1 MRSNIYATTILHDRV
16 FPFKHKF
23 KYSLLSLYIDLDEL
37 PMISKKIKIFSY
49 NKFNLFSFNE
59 LDHGYRD
66 GRSLRDFVKNILKK
80 NNFIFNNLKIKIF
93 CFPRVLGYVF
103 NPLSIIYCFDD
114 DELKSIFYEVKNTSN
129 EQHTYFFASYSSSK
143 NKKIFTHTCN
153 KNFYVSPFIG
163 MKSVY
168 KFTNTL
174 PEKKMSISIDLYDD
188 KEQKI
193 IRAAQYGIKMS
204 LSSFVLFKQ
213 LLFNPFFSLK
223 VMSAIL
229 YEAFLIVFRG
239 GKYYARNKKIL
250 DTITFEGEI

>member
-1 MRSNIYATTILHDRV
+1 MRSNIYSTTILHER
-16 FPFKHKF
+16 FSLFKHKF
-23 KYSLLSLYIDLDEL
+23 KYSLLSMYIDVDEL
-37 PMISKKIKIFSY
+37 PIISKKIKIFSY

-59 LDHGYRD
+59 VDHGYRD
-66 GRSLRDFVKNILKK
+66 GRSLKVFVTNILIK

-103 NPLSIIYCFDD
+103 NPLSIIYCFDE
-114 DELKSIFYEVKNTSN
+114 DELKAIFYEVKNTSN
-129 EQHTYFFASYSSSK
+129 EQHTYFFASYNSK
-143 NKKIFTHTCN
+143 NNKKIFTHTCN

-163 MKSVY
+163 MKGVY
-168 KFTNTL
+168 KFTNNL
-174 PEKKMSISIDLYDD
+174 PEKKMSITIDFYDE

-193 IRAAQYGIKMS
+193 LRAAQYGIKMS
-204 LSSFVLFKQ
+204 LSSFILFKQ

-223 VMSAIL
+223 VISAIL
-229 YEAFLIVFRG
+229 YEAFFIVFKG